1 MSPSDTEQPAEGSP
15 TAAPSRNTHF
25 IFESRV
31 FQAPG
36 ANFRLVEQMGGPK
49 EPMYG
54 VAMAEGEAMLTL
66 RQLRANF
73 NIQAGSHD
81 DQLIER
87 AEQGLKYVPDIR
99 PGDAIPNEIL
109 DGSASWTVSRK
120 HKRIARERIQ
130 IQLINWMGGKPM
142 EFAGPDELKAFL
154 EVPSVRKQ
162 LREAFQKA
170 AVQLGLKAN
179 DSEAVIERIESLA
192 RELCY
197 IEALRERCDQV
208 KRIRE
213 MLEVFTKQYY
223 NDPRAVDEIGRCK
236 KLIIDGVRELFT
248 PLALLD
254 VKITD
259 VMNAL
264 QTVDELIG
272 TVREPRDTV
281 HFVLMQWDPVIALWQ
296 PLEPVRSKV
305 ADKAINA
312 LYKLLASR
320 FRTGKSLMNKRK

>member
-1 MSPSDTEQPAEGSP
+1 MSPSDTAESVEPAPAS
-15 TAAPSRNTHF
+15 APSRNTHF
-25 IFESRV
+25 MFESRV

-36 ANFRLVEQMGGPK
+36 ANFKLIEQLGGPK
-49 EPMYG
+49 EPMYA
-54 VAMAEGEAMLTL
+54 VAMNDGEALLTL
-66 RQLRANF
+66 KQLRANF
-73 NIQAGSHD
+73 NIQPGSHD

-87 AEQGLKYVPDIR
+87 AEQGLRYVPDIR

-109 DGSASWTVSRK
+109 DGTASWTVGRK

-154 EVPSVRKQ
+154 EVPSVKKQ
-162 LREAFQKA
+162 LRDAFQKA
-170 AVQLGLKAN
+170 AVTLGFKAT
-179 DSEAVIERIESLA
+179 DSEAVIDRIETLA

-197 IEALRERCDQV
+197 IEALRERCEQV

-213 MLEVFTKQYY
+213 MVDLFIKQYA
-223 NDPRAVDEIGRCK
+223 NDARAVDELGRCK
-236 KLIIDGVRELFT
+236 KLMIDGVREMFT

-272 TVREPRDTV
+272 TVRTTRDTV
-281 HFVLMQWDPVIALWQ
+281 HFILMEWDPIIALWQ
-296 PLEPVRSKV
+296 PLEAVRSKA
-305 ADKAINA
+305 ADKAINS
-312 LYKLLASR
+312 LYKLLAKR
-320 FRTGKSLMNKRK
+320 FRPSKSLMGGRR